1 MSNGVSMSI
10 LYSIVGGVIPAMGF
24 GVIWLI
30 LAWRGKLHQYS
41 FNANSFDIGGTAARV
56 LLAWLFYLIG
66 SFVVPLVLYRRNG
79 WSVNEFFGVW
89 IAAGMFSYPLLV
101 ITVLILRRIKI
112 LQRHHNK
119 NVREH

>member
-30 LAWRGKLHQYS
+30 LAWRGKLHQHPVD
-41 FNANSFDIGGTAARV
+41 ANSFDIGGTAARV

-66 SFVVPLVLYRRNG
+66 SLVVPLVLYRRNG

-89 IAAGMFSYPLLV
+89 IAAEMFSTPLLV
-101 ITVLILRRIKI
+101 VAASIQRSIKI
-112 LQRHHNK
+112 FQRHHNK